1 MGCEPGL
8 RYSELDFVLAMGE
21 RDARKG
27 ECAGPVVPLRFWPY
41 RVFVLEHVLDSKAAS
56 DLLWDGFRDDP
67 YKGVA
72 FELCAAHWLELA
84 AVVEVRAAQYGRD
97 DWAFMGRTLALDLC
111 ESAEWDPKE
120 IVNLFAWQRTLG

>member
-1 MGCEPGL
+1 MGCEQGSK
-8 RYSELDFVLAMGE
+8 YSELNFVQAMAR

-27 ECAGPVVPLRFWPY
+27 ECVGPLISLRFRPY
-41 RVFVLEHVLDSKAAS
+41 RVFVLEHVLDSKEAS

-67 YKGVA
+67 HEGVA

-84 AVVEVRAAQYGRD
+84 AVVEIRASQYRRE

-111 ESAEWDPKE
+111 ESAQWDPKE
-120 IVNLFAWQRTLG
+120 IVNLFAWQRALG